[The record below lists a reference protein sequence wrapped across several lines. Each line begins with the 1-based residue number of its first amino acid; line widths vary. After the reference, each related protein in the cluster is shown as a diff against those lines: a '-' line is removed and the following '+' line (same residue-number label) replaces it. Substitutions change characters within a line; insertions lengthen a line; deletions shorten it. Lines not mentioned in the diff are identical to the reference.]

1 MLQWKS
7 MENGLVVCDL
17 KTEKQWDMHYPDKIG
32 PNSQNG
38 AGMGFYRYTC
48 IPNIQKARTA
58 SKKYAAV
65 HKYSNL

>member
-32 PNSQNG
+32 TNSQNG

-48 IPNIQKARTA
+48 I
-58 SKKYAAV
+58 SKQ
-65 HKYSNL
+65 